1 MFLFLTKLIG
11 LWVAGLGIALLI
23 EPGLFPR
30 IVDACL
36 KEKRVHTAGILKIVS
51 GLIFVIAAQGTALP
65 EFIGILG
72 LLQLI
77 GGVFTVLFGT
87 NKAYPVIKW
96 WEERPILIKRSLA
109 FLYFFIGAVIVFN
122 IA

>member
-1 MFLFLTKLIG
+1 MFLFLTKVLGLIIS
-11 LWVAGLGIALLI
+11 GIGISILI
-23 EPGLFPR
+23 EPGLLPR
-30 IVDACL
+30 LVDLCL
-36 KEKRVHTAGILKIVS
+36 NEKRVHLTGVFKIVT
-51 GLIFVIAAQGTALP
+51 GLVFIIAAQGTNLP

-77 GGVFTVLFGT
+77 GGVFVILFGV
-87 NKAYPVIKW
+87 NKAYPIIKW
-96 WEERPILIKRSLA
+96 WEARPLLIKRLFA

>member
-1 MFLFLTKLIG
+1 MFLFLTKLLG
-11 LWVAGLGIALLI
+11 LLMSGIGIAMLI
-23 EPGLFPR
+23 EPGLLPR
-30 IVDACL
+30 LVDFCL
-36 KEKRVHTAGILKIVS
+36 NEKRVHTTGVIKIVT
-51 GLIFVIAAQGTALP
+51 GLIFIIAAQGTSLP

-77 GGVFTVLFGT
+77 GGVFAVLFGV
-87 NKAYPVIKW
+87 NKAYPIIKW
-96 WEERPILIKRSLA
+96 WEVRPILIKRLFA